1 MLEKTQYSGKNMNWE
16 AIGAI
21 GEVVGAVGVIG
32 TLAYL
37 AVQIGQNTKVVR
49 SATRQAVSS
58 DQREVGYQIITDP
71 EVREAAKYW
80 LNTEDSPAADAQL
93 RNEMFI
99 RGFLRMAENQ
109 YYQEK
114 DGTFEDAIWEG
125 YVQSMMR
132 TFSQP
137 NFQAWWPEN
146 RELYSTDFTA
156 FVDAKISFEG
166 TQR

>member
-1 MLEKTQYSGKNMNWE
+1 MNWE

-21 GEVVGAVGVIG
+21 GEVVGAAGVIG
-32 TLAYL
+32 TLVYL

-58 DQREVGYQIITDP
+58 EQREIGYQIMVDP

-80 LNTEDSPAADAQL
+80 TNVEDSPAADAQF

-99 RGFLRMAENQ
+99 RSLLRMYENQ
-109 YYQEK
+109 YYQKK
-114 DGTFEDAIWEG
+114 DGTFENDIWEG
-125 YVQSMMR
+125 YVVSMMR
-132 TFSQP
+132 NFSQP
-137 NFQAWWPEN
+137 TFQAWWPEN
-146 RELYSTDFTA
+146 RSLYSSDFKA

-166 TQR
+166 V

>member
-1 MLEKTQYSGKNMNWE
+1 MNWE
-16 AIGAI
+16 AVGAI

-58 DQREVGYQIITDP
+58 EQREIGYQIIKDP

-80 LNTEDSPAADAQL
+80 FNPEDSPAADAQM
-93 RNEMFI
+93 RNEMWL
-99 RGFLRMAENQ
+99 RGFLRMSENQ
-109 YYQEK
+109 YYQK
-114 DGTFEDAIWEG
+114 RDGTFEDAIWEG
-125 YVQSMMR
+125 YVENMMVI
-132 TFSQP
+132 FSQP
-137 NFQAWWPEN
+137 NFQAWWPEK
-146 RELYSTDFTA
+146 RKLYSTDFMA
-156 FVDAKISFEG
+156 FVDSKIAFEE